1 MNGCGCFVCSSRTE
15 TLSCVLNEA
24 AACGKPVISTRCG
37 GPEDIVTEETG
48 LLVPVDDVEA
58 LAGAMLRM
66 LDTAADYDPQRIRE
80 LTVSRFGV
88 ETVCAQLLAA
98 CREAAQTKRK
108 D

>member
-1 MNGCGCFVCSSRTE
+1 M
-15 TLSCVLNEA
+15 LNEA

-48 LLVPVDDVEA
+48 LLVPVGDVEA